1 MSLSEPK
8 ISNPCKKFIEFSGS
22 KGIFQYWDK
31 ETKSNIE
38 VKFPIQFIVL
48 DELST
53 IKGYSYATQSGIFS
67 NEVHNLNKED
77 LHVRTFK
84 GNQSRSGK
92 YADIKADIAA
102 MGGKFHKSIYVGI
115 VNGDDIE
122 LANFQLK
129 GAAMKAWIDK
139 EVNAT
144 MVSVVVEDCKPGKN
158 GKVAYKIPNWKG
170 KEVSRALMDK
180 ACAMDKELQAFFKSR
195 KVSEDTKEGVQADA
209 KDEIPGLGEPF

>member
-1 MSLSEPK
+1 MSISAPK
-8 ISNPCKKFIEFSGS
+8 VSNPCKKFIEFSGS
-22 KGIFQYWDK
+22 KGTFQYWDK
-31 ETKSNIE
+31 ESKSNIE
-38 VKFPIQFIVL
+38 VKLPIQFIVL

-53 IKGYSYATQSGIFS
+53 IKGYSDSTQSGIYS
-67 NEVHNLNKED
+67 NEVHNLGTQD
-77 LHVRTFK
+77 LHVKTFK

-115 VNGDDIE
+115 VNGDNLE

-144 MVSVVVEDCKPGKN
+144 MVSIVVEDCTPAKK
-158 GKVAYKIPNWKG
+158 GKVNYMIPNWKG

-209 KDEIPGLGEPF
+209 KPDGEDEMPF